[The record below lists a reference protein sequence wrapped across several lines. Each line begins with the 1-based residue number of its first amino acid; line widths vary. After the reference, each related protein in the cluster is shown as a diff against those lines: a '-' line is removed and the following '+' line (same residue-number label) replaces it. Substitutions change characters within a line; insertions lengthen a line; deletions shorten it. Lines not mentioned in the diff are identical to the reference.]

1 MPTVPQVEIP
11 NHLLQALPPRE
22 RPRMLGR
29 FEPVELAFGQCLLE
43 PGERPRDVYFPLGCA
58 ILLVLPLG
66 LGTALEVGLVGDE
79 GMWSVGVPLGAKTS
93 PLHVIVQGAGP
104 ALRMGIQAFRREL
117 EASPALRRLMQ
128 RYASVVLQQRAQAA
142 ACAHFHVVEARLA
155 RWLLMTRDRAHADGF
170 HLTHE
175 FLAYLLGVRRV
186 GVTIAASAL
195 QRRRLITYHR
205 GDIVIIDGEG
215 LELASCDCYRADLRS
230 YAPLRLNPWR
240 ADS

>member
-1 MPTVPQVEIP
+1 MPKVPPVETP

-29 FEPVELAFGQCLLE
+29 FEPVELTFGQCLLE
-43 PGERPRDVYFPLGCA
+43 PGERLREVYFPTGCA
-58 ILLVLPLG
+58 ILLVLPLERG
-66 LGTALEVGLVGDE
+66 AALEVGLVGDE
-79 GMWSVGVPLGAKTS
+79 GMWSVGVPLGAEVS
-93 PLHVIVQGAGP
+93 PLRVIVQGAGP
-104 ALRMGIQAFRREL
+104 ALRMEIQAFRREL
-117 EASPALRRLMQ
+117 QASPALQRLMQ
-128 RYASVVLQQRAQAA
+128 NYAGVVLQQRAQAV

-215 LELASCDCYRADLRS
+215 LELASCGCYRADLRS
-230 YAPLRLNPWR
+230 YAPLPP
-240 ADS
+240 

>member
-1 MPTVPQVEIP
+1 MPNVPPVEAP

-22 RPRMLGR
+22 WPRMLGQ
-29 FEPVELAFGQCLLE
+29 FESVDLAFGQCLLE
-43 PGERPRDVYFPLGCA
+43 PGERLRDVYFPTGCA
-58 ILLVLPLG
+58 ILLVLPLDRG
-66 LGTALEVGLVGDE
+66 AALEVGLVGDE
-79 GMWSVGVPLGAKTS
+79 GMWSVGVPLGAETS
-93 PLHVIVQGAGP
+93 PLRVIVQVAGP
-104 ALRMGIQAFRREL
+104 ALRMEIQAFRREL
-117 EASPALRRLMQ
+117 QASPALQRVMQ
-128 RYASVVLQQRAQAA
+128 GYASVVLQQRAQAI

-205 GDIVIIDGEG
+205 GDIVIIDSEG
-215 LELASCDCYRADLRS
+215 LELASCACYRADLRS
-230 YAPLRLNPWR
+230 YAPLPI
-240 ADS
+240 